1 VTLSELVTKADRSLG
16 QKALKTPASPA
27 ICRIALHCIRRIKTG
42 LFIVMVYIR
51 GLPDAYV
58 PSTLAVQEAEQ
69 LYQPGYKT
77 LME

>member
-1 VTLSELVTKADRSLG
+1 
-16 QKALKTPASPA
+16 
-27 ICRIALHCIRRIKTG
+27 
-42 LFIVMVYIR
+42 MVYIR